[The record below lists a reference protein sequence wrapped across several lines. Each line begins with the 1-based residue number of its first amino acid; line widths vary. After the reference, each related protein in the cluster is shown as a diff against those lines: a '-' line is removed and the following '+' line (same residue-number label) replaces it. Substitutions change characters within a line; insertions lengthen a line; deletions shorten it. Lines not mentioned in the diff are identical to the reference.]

1 MLPAAGSKA
10 IVGRAGDSGARIPNE
25 YLKQYPKGKPPLAFY
40 AQLKLRGVKCL
51 QRLHLQWVVRNQ
63 YARNKAIRRST
74 SGGKIEQ
81 AAVAAASGSR
91 SRKWGDSDAGHMQT
105 GWLGDLA
112 GSSCSDCLCADSCP
126 RACSD
131 RHPAPQVSPQGPEAA
146 RASAAAE
153 WSAESVANGPDSA
166 NAGESQLSRWVADL
180 GEILRD
186 VRKLTGA
193 SIDVPPGS
201 AVTSERVIAHLGPG
215 APRDVLAGLFN
226 GTQFNY
232 VMLGSSSDP
241 MAVSSVVLT
250 LKTSAAGETQTA
262 ANVYQNNPGPMP
274 PNRFP
279 QPQPFNQQLIVPQ
292 PGNGQPGVGQ
302 SANAEGDESKDEE
315 QDNADDSADDQAQA
329 GQPGQPEVNG
339 NVQDQ
344 QQQDPN
350 QPNAGPKTPEQILEM
365 LRRQQPPGAVIPPP
379 PPQQ

>member
-1 MLPAAGSKA
+1 MPRTRRWIGLGILLAALAQIALAQAAAPAPTAAPHHKSHHKTQKPL
-10 IVGRAGDSGARIPNE
+10 V
-25 YLKQYPKGKPPLAFY
+25 LPPLP
-40 AQLKLRGVKCL
+40 
-51 QRLHLQWVVRNQ
+51 
-63 YARNKAIRRST
+63 
-74 SGGKIEQ
+74 SGP
-81 AAVAAASGSR
+81 
-91 SRKWGDSDAGHMQT
+91 
-105 GWLGDLA
+105 L
-112 GSSCSDCLCADSCP
+112 
-126 RACSD
+126 
-131 RHPAPQVSPQGPEAA
+131 
-146 RASAAAE
+146 
-153 WSAESVANGPDSA
+153 
-166 NAGESQLSRWVADL
+166 SQLPMDQIPPTPAKVSYQGGLLTISAQNSTL

-241 MAVSSVVLT
+241 TAVSSVLLT
-250 LKTSAAGETQTA
+250 LKTSSAGETQTA
-262 ANVYQNNPGPMP
+262 ANAYQNNQAPMP

-279 QPQPFNQQLIVPQ
+279 PPQPFNQQLIVPQ

-302 SANAEGDESKDEE
+302 PNAEGDENNAEE
-315 QDNADDSADDQAQA
+315 ENADESADDQAQP
-329 GQPGQPEVNG
+329 GQPGQPDANG

-344 QQQDPN
+344 QVQQDPN

-379 PPQQ
+379 QPPQQ

>member
-1 MLPAAGSKA
+1 MLGTCRRVGLGILLAAPVFLAQTALAQTGASAPAPTDTRRHKSHKTQKPL
-10 IVGRAGDSGARIPNE
+10 V
-25 YLKQYPKGKPPLAFY
+25 LPPLP
-40 AQLKLRGVKCL
+40 
-51 QRLHLQWVVRNQ
+51 
-63 YARNKAIRRST
+63 
-74 SGGKIEQ
+74 SGP
-81 AAVAAASGSR
+81 
-91 SRKWGDSDAGHMQT
+91 
-105 GWLGDLA
+105 L
-112 GSSCSDCLCADSCP
+112 
-126 RACSD
+126 
-131 RHPAPQVSPQGPEAA
+131 
-146 RASAAAE
+146 
-153 WSAESVANGPDSA
+153 
-166 NAGESQLSRWVADL
+166 SQLPMDQIPPTPAKVSYQGGLLTISAQNSTL

-201 AVTSERVIAHLGPG
+201 AAANERVIAHLGPG

-241 MAVSSVVLT
+241 TAVSSVVLT

-262 ANVYQNNPGPMP
+262 ANVYQNNQAPMP

-279 QPQPFNQQLIVPQ
+279 PPQPFNQQLIVPQ

-302 SANAEGDESKDEE
+302 PNAEGDENNAEE
-315 QDNADDSADDQAQA
+315 ENADDSADDQAQP
-329 GQPGQPEVNG
+329 GQPGQPDVNG

-344 QQQDPN
+344 QVQQQVQQDPN

-365 LRRQQPPGAVIPPP
+365 LRRQQPPGAVIAPPQ

>member
-1 MLPAAGSKA
+1 MDQIPPTPAKVSYQGGLLTIS
-10 IVGRAGDSGARIPNE
+10 
-25 YLKQYPKGKPPLAFY
+25 
-40 AQLKLRGVKCL
+40 AQ
-51 QRLHLQWVVRNQ
+51 N
-63 YARNKAIRRST
+63 ST
-74 SGGKIEQ
+74 
-81 AAVAAASGSR
+81 
-91 SRKWGDSDAGHMQT
+91 
-105 GWLGDLA
+105 
-112 GSSCSDCLCADSCP
+112 
-126 RACSD
+126 
-131 RHPAPQVSPQGPEAA
+131 
-146 RASAAAE
+146 
-153 WSAESVANGPDSA
+153 
-166 NAGESQLSRWVADL
+166 L

-241 MAVSSVVLT
+241 TAVSSVVLT

-279 QPQPFNQQLIVPQ
+279 QPQAFNQQLIVPQ

-302 SANAEGDESKDEE
+302 PPTEGDDSKDEE
-315 QDNADDSADDQAQA
+315 QDNAEDSADDQAQP
-329 GQPGQPEVNG
+329 GQPGQPDVNG

-344 QQQDPN
+344 QVQQQVQQDPN

-379 PPQQ
+379 PPPQQ